1 MKKILSLTL
10 IIVLA
15 VSLVACTQVKE
26 EAEDLMPDVM
36 DDGTNSNTDT
46 NNNNNDTGIMT
57 DTPTGS
63 ITMGE
68 FLVEDYMPCVSE
80 YSKYSDT
87 CYGFGF
93 KKTDKGKTPSIGSYQ
108 KLLEG
113 TNSVYI
119 GNTDLK
125 NIYLTFDEGYENGY
139 TAGILDVL
147 KEKNVPAAF
156 FCTGDYL
163 KRNTELVQRMIDE
176 GHIVGNHTWNHKS
189 MPSVLSDVE
198 FSEELRKID
207 EFMLSNFKIQTKYFR
222 YPNGEFSEKSLNRV
236 KDMGYKTVFW
246 SLAFKDWEKDVI
258 KGATYSKDEV
268 CNHIHNGAIIL
279 LHAVSKDNLEA
290 LPSIIDTLNEE
301 GYVFSNLDNLKF

>member
-156 FCTGDYL
+156 FCTGD
-163 KRNTELVQRMIDE
+163 
-176 GHIVGNHTWNHKS
+176 
-189 MPSVLSDVE
+189 
-198 FSEELRKID
+198 
-207 EFMLSNFKIQTKYFR
+207 
-222 YPNGEFSEKSLNRV
+222 
-236 KDMGYKTVFW
+236 
-246 SLAFKDWEKDVI
+246 
-258 KGATYSKDEV
+258 
-268 CNHIHNGAIIL
+268 
-279 LHAVSKDNLEA
+279 
-290 LPSIIDTLNEE
+290 
-301 GYVFSNLDNLKF
+301 